1 MINPDDLCGVWIRN
15 AKNYKGKSEEIIIT
29 SENGELKIHGYSK
42 GKTAYKNL
50 SELVTLND
58 DNTFDVIWYDA
69 DDSKGINK
77 QKRKTTIKYDK
88 SQDTLSQVSE
98 AIENSFGPWVE
109 IENEK
114 KRSSYGNWKRK

>member
-1 MINPDDLCGVWIRN
+1 M
-15 AKNYKGKSEEIIIT
+15 
-29 SENGELKIHGYSK
+29 KIHGYSK